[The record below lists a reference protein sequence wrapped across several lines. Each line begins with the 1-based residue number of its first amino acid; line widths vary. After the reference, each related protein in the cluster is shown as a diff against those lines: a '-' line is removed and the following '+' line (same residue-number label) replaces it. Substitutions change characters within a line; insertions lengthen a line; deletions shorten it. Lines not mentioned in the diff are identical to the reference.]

1 MINYD
6 ELPRIPID
14 FYDNNITITEIIKDQ
29 AATILPDRP
38 FYIIDLGQLIVSY
51 EKWKT
56 YLPTVK
62 PYYAVKC
69 NTNPIILETLANLG
83 ANFDCASEKEI
94 STILRITENDPD
106 RIIFANPCK
115 IPSHI
120 EYAKS
125 KFVDRMTFDC
135 AEELYKIKKIH
146 PSAKLFLR
154 LAVDDSK
161 SICKFNK
168 KFGCTIEE
176 MDLLFVLAKDLGL
189 NIVGICFHVGS
200 GCKSSEVFYSALE
213 TVNVAVYIAK
223 QYDIDIKVID
233 IGGGFP
239 GIDTEMVQ
247 FKDIAENI
255 NKGIC
260 KFFSDKNIEFI
271 AEPGRFFAQPTHTL
285 VVQVIGKKA
294 KRNVNGDRRFE
305 YTLNEGVYHSFNCT
319 IFDHYSPIL
328 APLRKTGPNDEIFP
342 SKVFGQTCDSMDTI
356 CEECML
362 PELNIGDYIYVEN
375 FGAYTISASSGFNG
389 FEPTL
394 LSKYIVRGK
403 HPAVRPVFVNL
414 E

>member
-1 MINYD
+1 MIEYD
-6 ELPRIPID
+6 YLPRIPID

-29 AATILPDRP
+29 AAIILHDQP

-83 ANFDCASEKEI
+83 SNFDCASEKEI
-94 STILRITENDPD
+94 STILRITENNPD

-120 EYAKS
+120 DYAKS

-135 AEELYKIKKIH
+135 AEELYKIKQYH
-146 PSAKLFLR
+146 PLAKLFLR

-168 KFGCTIEE
+168 KFGCPVE
-176 MDLLFVLAKDLGL
+176 DVDPLFVLARELDLAV
-189 NIVGICFHVGS
+189 VGICFHVGS
-200 GCKSSEVFYSALE
+200 GCKSPEVFYNALE

-255 NKGIC
+255 NNGID

-294 KRNVNGDRRFE
+294 KRNVKGDRHFE
-305 YTLNEGVYHSFNCT
+305 YTLNESVYQSFNCT
-319 IFDHYSPIL
+319 IFDHYNPIL
-328 APLRKTGPNDEIFP
+328 APLRKTGPNDENFP

-394 LSKYIVRGK
+394 LAKYIVREK